1 MAFRFNWLRFF
12 FPRLIWQGYKKNA
25 LYLTFDDGPHPEV
38 TPRVLEILS
47 LYNIKATFFCVG
59 KNAEEFPNVVKQ
71 ITAQGHRIGN
81 HTYFHDKGWRTKSAE
96 YLKSIQLA
104 NGVLKTPLFRPPYGQ
119 IKFSLIPALKTQ
131 GMRIIMWSWLSRDYD
146 FKVSNQQII
155 QSANRIKGGDIL
167 VFHDS
172 AKTQHRIELLLH
184 EILPMLLSKQFT
196 FSTFE
201 EHESTQKT
209 K

>member
-1 MAFRFNWLRFF
+1 MALRYNWLRFL
-12 FPRLIWQGYKKNA
+12 FPRLIWQGHKKNA

-59 KNAEEFPNVVKQ
+59 KNAEEFPNVVNQ
-71 ITAQGHRIGN
+71 ITAQGHQIGN
-81 HTYFHDKGWRTKSAE
+81 HTYFHDKGWRTKSDE

-104 NGVLKTPLFRPPYGQ
+104 NKVLDTPLFRPPYGQ
-119 IKFSLIPALKTQ
+119 IKFSLVPAIRKQ

-155 QSANRIKGGDIL
+155 ESVNRIKGGDIL

-172 AKTQHRIELLLH
+172 AKTQHRIEQLLH

-201 EHESTQKT
+201 EHEST
-209 K
+209 